1 MISEQLCL
9 DNNWKTAWELTDLPD
24 PPFQEWQTQDVPAIA
39 ATRPKSLLAEQRW
52 VAAITAKAKD
62 DKVLY
67 DRRTSAKGGGK
78 QDRHKERDDKADK
91 G

>member
-1 MISEQLCL
+1 
-9 DNNWKTAWELTDLPD
+9 
-24 PPFQEWQTQDVPAIA
+24 
-39 ATRPKSLLAEQRW
+39 

-78 QDRHKERDDKADK
+78 QDRNKEKDDKADK